1 MANFQ
6 YSGITASIRQYNVEG
21 LLEDIP
27 NVLAEKIATLAG
39 IPDVGGDGDYDVSS
53 DVPYERLMTQT
64 MVMIKKKLK

>member
-6 YSGITASIRQYNVEG
+6 YSGITLAIRQPTVEG

-27 NVLAEKIATLAG
+27 NVLAEKIADLAG
-39 IPDVGGDGDYDVSS
+39 ITDVGNDGDFDVTN
-53 DVPYERLMTQT
+53 DVKYERLMTQT